1 MDFLNIISWFFLY
14 YNNVNSIFLV
24 SKVYS
29 IYSWS
34 LKYKNYFFCVNSNTI
49 KLVGKV
55 PSFVDEQIED
65 QRHARNAHD
74 HIDVDR
80 KVDKELRGV
89 CVCVCL
95 CVVQC

>member
-1 MDFLNIISWFFLY
+1 MLTVYSLSLKY
-14 YNNVNSIFLV
+14 L
-24 SKVYS
+24 VYS